1 MGVDP
6 RTIIAANNNADLY
19 AAMFASHGL
28 NHERLAC
35 AFVGKDRPPPF
46 YSNLTVLSPGHGDE
60 IALQLRALA
69 QSFNGSIGMKDSFC
83 ELDLRSNGF
92 DVLFG
97 ASWIWREAGPPIGSS
112 SWEKLENEADLLL
125 WEAAWKQSG
134 SPTPQHM
141 FTAELMARPEIVFLG
156 RRTGGKFDAGCI
168 ANLSETC
175 IGMSNVF
182 SLLPSGG
189 VFAQATEA
197 VASVAP
203 HLPIVGYE
211 AGQELDHARKVGFIP
226 VGDLRIL
233 VAKAARF

>member
-6 RTIIAANNNADLY
+6 RAIIAANNNADLY

-28 NHERLAC
+28 GYERLAY

-46 YSNLTVLSPGHGDE
+46 YSNLTVLSPDHADE
-60 IALQLRALA
+60 IALQLRTLA
-69 QSFNGSIGMKDSFC
+69 QNLNGAIGLKDSFC
-83 ELDLRSNGF
+83 DLDFELNGF
-92 DVLFG
+92 DMLFD
-97 ASWIWREAGPPIGSS
+97 ASWIWREAGPPNSS
-112 SWEKLENEADLLL
+112 SAWERLEAEADLLL

-134 SPTPQHM
+134 SPTSQRM
-141 FTAELMARPEIVFLG
+141 FTTELMARPEIIFLG
-156 RRTGGKFDAGCI
+156 HRTGGEFHAGCI
-168 ANLSETC
+168 ANISETC
-175 IGMSNVF
+175 VGISNVF
-182 SLLPSGG
+182 SRLPSDS

-197 VASVAP
+197 VASIAP

-211 AGQELDHARKVGFIP
+211 SGKVLDHARRVGFTT